1 MVLQGHLPLQAS
13 KVIYAGSAAAFAH
26 TSIHVSSY
34 YYVCVRILLNYSEVA
49 VLLHKA
55 EGQNQRKA
63 QN

>member
-34 YYVCVRILLNYSEVA
+34 YYVCVCILLNYSEVA

-55 EGQNQRKA
+55 EG
-63 QN
+63 